1 MSTPVV
7 QTPFGPLGQAGVPA
21 SPVPI
26 MPETTAIDIDPLG
39 YAAALAAPAIEIANI
54 LTDNQKA
61 WARWKAYDSNWF
73 KAYAG
78 GAVPWI
84 GTAVAPDSCGGLHIA
99 STGQVALRITRL
111 VTDPSTRRSYPR
123 RPCVPMTIMSVFRF
137 CANDRIQSGATPGVR
152 PAPAESCRGCGS
164 LRILAV
170 APCRPREAHDRTQH
184 SLPQMRRTQHKDI
197 AIVLRCAAPPTWLD
211 NGRPAIAHGD
221 TPLSRTLRNQW
232 DKG

>member
-84 GTAVAPDSCGGLHIA
+84 GTVMVYGWSPYMNMLNQLEEIN
-99 STGQVALRITRL
+99 AL
-111 VTDPSTRRSYPR
+111 
-123 RPCVPMTIMSVFRF
+123 
-137 CANDRIQSGATPGVR
+137 G
-152 PAPAESCRGCGS
+152 
-164 LRILAV
+164 
-170 APCRPREAHDRTQH
+170 
-184 SLPQMRRTQHKDI
+184 
-197 AIVLRCAAPPTWLD
+197 
-211 NGRPAIAHGD
+211 
-221 TPLSRTLRNQW
+221 NQW
-232 DKG
+232 IYPTPSALSKLVS